1 MNTIVEREKI
11 LDLVLNS
18 LKVYFEENNEVVD
31 LSEEEQTKLFGG
43 DGVLDSIGLVSFIV
57 AVEEA
62 LEDEFDISIVLADE
76 KAMSRR
82 TSPFSRVSYLV
93 DYIIEVVKTN

>member
-1 MNTIVEREKI
+1 MNTMFEREKI
-11 LDLVLNS
+11 VDLVLNS
-18 LKVYFEENNEVVD
+18 LKIYFEENNEVVD
-31 LSEEEQTKLFGG
+31 LTEGESTKLFGG

-62 LEDEFDISIVLADE
+62 LEDEFDVSIVLADE

-93 DYIIEVVKTN
+93 DYIFELVKTN

>member
-18 LKVYFEENNEVVD
+18 LKAYFEENNEVVD
-31 LSEEEQTKLFGG
+31 LSEGEQTKLFGG
-43 DGVLDSIGLVSFIV
+43 DGVLDSIGLVSYIV

-93 DYIIEVVKTN
+93 DYIFEVVKTN